1 MWGGVMRTVF
11 CMAMIL
17 SVSVAEAATYYKWVD
32 RDGSVVYSD
41 EPPQGVKSVEIVV
54 PDRTTS
60 PSSGSTSPSQRS
72 QRQADRAEKEL
83 NRQIDER
90 IARRKL
96 LQQKLAGARKALEAA
111 RRAKELGEEPKPGE
125 RLANVGGGTRLGP
138 AYFRRQEKLEADIRK
153 AEQTV
158 EALQREL
165 RQLSR

>member
-1 MWGGVMRTVF
+1 MRTVF
-11 CMAMIL
+11 CLVMIL

-60 PSSGSTSPSQRS
+60 PSSGSTSPSRRS
-72 QRQADRAEKEL
+72 QRQVDRAEEL

-90 IARRKL
+90 AARRKL
-96 LQQKLAGARKALEAA
+96 LQQKLAGAKKALEAA
-111 RRAKELGEEPKPGE
+111 RQAKELGKEPKPGE
-125 RLANVGGGTRLGP
+125 RLANAGGGTRLGP

-153 AEQTV
+153 AEQKV